1 MFENYWSR
9 LVVLIKM
16 TERVVGQREPD
27 REKEGEWALEPF
39 LRISEEEG
47 YVTLFKA
54 ELCCLK
60 GRPGTI
66 LRFPEWAEGR
76 PCRVSNAE
84 LTLTQWPLVAGHFL
98 VSCLLLPPSAAFG
111 YFIPVCQ
118 LFVSWFCPFRDLFS
132 FCRPFSAL
140 AQWAYELAFSRHLSA
155 FSWCQDRHFPCPS
168 VC

>member
-1 MFENYWSR
+1 M
-9 LVVLIKM
+9 LAVLIKM

-39 LRISEEEG
+39 FQISEEEE

-54 ELCCLK
+54 ELCYLK
-60 GRPGTI
+60 GRPETI
-66 LRFPEWAEGR
+66 LRFQEWAEGR

-84 LTLTQWPLVAGHFL
+84 LALTQWPLVAGHFL
-98 VSCLLLPPSAAFG
+98 VSCLLLPPLAVFG

-118 LFVSWFCPFRDLFS
+118 LFVSWFCLFRDLFS

-140 AQWAYELAFSRHLSA
+140 AQWAYKLAFSRHLSA
-155 FSWCQDRHFPCPS
+155 FSWCQDCHFPCPS